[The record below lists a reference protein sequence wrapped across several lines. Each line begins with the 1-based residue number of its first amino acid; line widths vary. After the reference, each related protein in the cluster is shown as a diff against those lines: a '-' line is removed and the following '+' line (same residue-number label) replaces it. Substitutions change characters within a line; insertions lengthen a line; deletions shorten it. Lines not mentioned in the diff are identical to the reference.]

1 MKKVYSFTQSV
12 MNGTVTMETS
22 VALFATRELAEQTL
36 ADIKADNAKR
46 DLGGMRVRYGKV
58 QETDVY
64 ENKEEIPFYQ
74 FKGLGDMKQTEEI
87 KAMIRGMMDQE
98 MENFKEAVSNGE
110 ADETASPVV
119 YTMLQVL
126 MSKIEA
132 MPKVWHSI
140 DEKADSSKFVVLY
153 DVNGGYMSPPSRC
166 MFGFDSMFIN
176 AMNKKHGAN
185 YTMWAYKDDLVPNK
199 EED

>member
-1 MKKVYSFTQSV
+1 
-12 MNGTVTMETS
+12 
-22 VALFATRELAEQTL
+22 
-36 ADIKADNAKR
+36 
-46 DLGGMRVRYGKV
+46 
-58 QETDVY
+58 
-64 ENKEEIPFYQ
+64 
-74 FKGLGDMKQTEEI
+74 MKQTEEI
-87 KAMIRGMMDQE
+87 KAMIRGMMAQE

-166 MFGFDSMFIN
+166 VLGFDSMFIN
-176 AMNKKHGAN
+176 AMNKQYGAN
-185 YTMWAYKDDLVPNK
+185 YTMWAYMEDIVPINL
-199 EED
+199 ED